1 MYFYIPNGRFMKD
14 TKEHILN
21 VAFSLF
27 LQKNFKEVT
36 MRDIVEKTRMS
47 KGAIYHHF
55 KSKEDIFRQVVEN
68 YFLAGLDN
76 FFNNIP
82 KDNLRVFINQYLQNV
97 VDLIDGMKKKFGL
110 KDSKQG
116 ITYYSMSFDIL
127 RMFPEYEEV
136 TAKQY
141 NMEIRAWEEVIAN
154 ARKNAEINTTMST
167 AQLARLFVV
176 INDGLAVK
184 LIMLGRIDDLAGEMF
199 TLYNAI
205 YTMIKG

>member
-1 MYFYIPNGRFMKD
+1 MKD
-14 TKEHILN
+14 TKEHILKE
-21 VAFSLF
+21 AFSLF

-36 MRDIVEKTRMS
+36 MRDIVEKTGMS

-55 KSKEDIFRQVVEN
+55 SSKEDIFRQVVEN

-76 FFNNIP
+76 FFDNIP
-82 KDNLRVFINQYLQNV
+82 KYNLRDFINQYLQNV

-154 ARKNAEINTTMST
+154 ARINGEIDTTMST

-205 YTMIKG
+205 YTMIKV

>member
-1 MYFYIPNGRFMKD
+1 MKD
-14 TKEHILN
+14 TKEHILKE
-21 VAFSLF
+21 AFSLF

-36 MRDIVEKTRMS
+36 MRDIVEKTGMS

-55 KSKEDIFRQVVEN
+55 SSKEDIFRQVVEN

-76 FFNNIP
+76 FFDNTP

-154 ARKNAEINTTMST
+154 ARINGEIDTTMST

-205 YTMIKG
+205 YTMIKV

>member
-1 MYFYIPNGRFMKD
+1 MKD
-14 TKEHILN
+14 TKEHILKE
-21 VAFSLF
+21 AFSLF

-36 MRDIVEKTRMS
+36 MRDIVEKTGMS

-55 KSKEDIFRQVVEN
+55 SSKEDIFIQVVEN

-76 FFNNIP
+76 FFDNIP
-82 KDNLRVFINQYLQNV
+82 KYNLRDFINQYLQNV

-154 ARKNAEINTTMST
+154 ARINGEIDTTMST

-205 YTMIKG
+205 YTMIKV

>member
-1 MYFYIPNGRFMKD
+1 MKD